1 MKGIVLMG
9 SPFATKLNGRSQMET
24 FPVFSCVSTDAAA
37 EFSTTEA
44 EWSGLVRAY
53 VLCPVQ
59 KSRRNST

>member
-1 MKGIVLMG
+1 MKGIVLIG
-9 SPFATKLNGRSQMET
+9 TPFAIKLNGRSEMET
-24 FPVFSCVSTDAAA
+24 FPVFSCVSTDAA